1 MLISIITVC
10 FNSEK
15 TIRDTIESV
24 LNQTY
29 GEVEYIVVDGLSKDN
44 TVQIAREY
52 ERKFADKGY
61 RYQIISEKDNGIY
74 DAMNKGIRNA
84 SGEIVGIINSDDW
97 YEPDALE
104 TVATTYRQT
113 PFDMFYADIRIIR
126 ENGSSFIKHSRLEKH
141 PSSRNCNH
149 PTTFITK
156 ETYDECGLFSCK
168 GFYDD
173 YDLILRV
180 RHVGKK
186 IVIVNK
192 VLANFRVGGV
202 SNRKS
207 LKACMAR
214 VKDRYRCYRD
224 NGYSRLYYMECL
236 ATELAK
242 LIIC

>member
-29 GEVEYIVVDGLSKDN
+29 GEVEYIVVDGLSTDG

-104 TVATTYRQT
+104 TVANTYRQT

-141 PSSRNCNH
+141 PSSRNWNH

-156 ETYDECGLFSCK
+156 KTYDECGLFSCK

-180 RHVGKK
+180 RHAGKK

-224 NGYSRLYYMECL
+224 NGYSCLYYFECL